1 MARTS
6 RLKAR
11 SRLEAHNWQSTKA
24 QSQLKT
30 NLGISLFLA
39 SPVSR
44 SRAGFGSRRLP
55 PPPSLAPAATP
66 LARLFLA
73 PPALPLTPPLTVP
86 PPPRTACSP
95 SHAAAHGP
103 AAPSHRLLS
112 LSRRRSRSRRPLRL
126 PPPAAIPFS
135 YPCCHLR
142 LACLLA
148 PLALPFTASL
158 RLPPPAQAPAAT
170 PRSHPLLP
178 PPAVMPTR
186 ATCSAPTARSYST
199 SSTLPRC

>member
-1 MARTS
+1 MVHISNNS
-6 RLKAR
+6 RF
-11 SRLEAHNWQSTKA
+11 S
-24 QSQLKT
+24 LKT

-112 LSRRRSRSRRPLRL
+112 LSRRRSRSRRPAATPAVCRL
-126 PPPAAIPFS
+126 PPAACRLPPAAIPFS
-135 YPCCHLR
+135 YP
-142 LACLLA
+142 
-148 PLALPFTASL
+148 
-158 RLPPPAQAPAAT
+158 
-170 PRSHPLLP
+170 LLP
-178 PPAVMPTR
+178 PPTGSLLIRDRPDR
-186 ATCSAPTARSYST
+186 RPRLAPIKG
-199 SSTLPRC
+199 